1 MAKFNDTRFVEW
13 HQQFNALIEEYMSWD
28 GSNLAALNEEFTT
41 AIENAQPRV
50 LNSHS
55 VRMADGRCACCGRT
69 DDGEYDGP

>member
-13 HQQFNALIEEYMSWD
+13 HQQFNALIEEYMSWE
-28 GSNLAALNEEFTT
+28 GSNLEALNEEFTT

-50 LNSHS
+50 LNPHS

-69 DDGEYDGP
+69 DDGEYDG